1 MVDDVAAQFHHTTRR
16 PEWHRFALPDEFST
30 SLATRL
36 TAVIQLKRVAKAM
49 MGTKVITRL
58 RFAIFVLFF

>member
-1 MVDDVAAQFHHTTRR
+1 MVDDIAAQFHLTTRR

-36 TAVIQLKRVAKAM
+36 TAVIQQKGLPKP
-49 MGTKVITRL
+49 
-58 RFAIFVLFF
+58 